1 MTTIATQLATK
12 LVNETLKELYINVD
26 HSFQDIIRVTYRYK
40 DEPQEK
46 DVSLTSAMEHDRTKP
61 AEGEK
66 IYGEVYAKLASSSPD
81 KAKGPCNDSYV
92 VELAVVNQPGGGW
105 GRLLYYIAMHYAGEN
120 GLISDRVRSSSNA
133 VATWN
138 KLWNDSEIK
147 KKLLD
152 DFYDPKTP
160 DEKDDCN
167 LASSGKYSTEDSNKE
182 KAKFSKS
189 AHNWNYFLGG
199 HRKET
204 KGEYEELSDPNP
216 ERAKEYKEQKANKLN
231 YTYISESREAISI
244 LADAGRLAY
253 NGKFSPKKTTT
264 ISSINRPA
272 TPRPIEENHVF
283 LYDILFGD

>member
-12 LVNETLKELYINVD
+12 LVNETTKELYINVD
-26 HSFQDIIRVTYRYK
+26 HSFKDIIRVTYRYK
-40 DEPQEK
+40 DEPEEK
-46 DVSLTSAMEHDRTKP
+46 DVSLFSVMGQNRPKP
-61 AEGEK
+61 VEGEK

-105 GRLLYYIAMHYAGEN
+105 GRLLYYVAMHYAGKN
-120 GLISDRVRSSSNA
+120 GLISDRVLSSSDA

-138 KLWNDSEIK
+138 KLWSDSEIEK
-147 KKLLD
+147 KPLD
-152 DFYDPKTP
+152 DVYEPKTP
-160 DEKDDCN
+160 EKQDDCN
-167 LASSGKYSTEDSNKE
+167 LASSGKYSTDDTHTE

-189 AHNWNYFLGG
+189 AHNWNYLLRGQK
-199 HRKET
+199 KE
-204 KGEYEELSDPNP
+204 KQDEYEILSDPNP
-216 ERAKEYKEQKANKLN
+216 EHAKEYKEQKANKLN
-231 YTYISESREAISI
+231 YTYISESRKAISI

-264 ISSINRPA
+264 ISSVSPA
-272 TPRPIEENHVF
+272 IAPKPLEENHVF